1 MKKVGIMTFHKS
13 FNYGS
18 ALQAWA
24 LSQYLM
30 KKNYDV
36 CIADYTPNNY
46 SQLYGLFFTPKN
58 IRLLARDFLHL
69 LWLPFLL
76 RRKKDFINFQRNNLP
91 LSNKQ
96 YDYIKGIS
104 EFAAE
109 KDIMITGSDQIW
121 NPDAIDFGMDFLLK
135 GIHNVKKISYA
146 ASLGQSD
153 FCNAKNKDE
162 IINCLLDYDYIS
174 VREHTGARKLK
185 NLIGEKKNISVVLD
199 PTLLLDKEMYE
210 EITSKR
216 FYRQPYIFFYSVNFT
231 EDAMEAATKI
241 SRTLNLPVFTLMSS
255 TGTRKYLKYQ
265 RIIKLSEGNAGPS
278 GFLDLIKNA
287 EYVVTD
293 SFHGVAFSIIFE
305 KNFISINRKIND
317 MPRNDERIMNILK
330 QLHLLDRFV
339 FLEELDKFDLYL
351 HIDYSKIR
359 CLKEKIRSESI
370 EFLNKALS

>member
-1 MKKVGIMTFHKS
+1 MKKVGIITFQKS
-13 FNYGS
+13 LNYGS

-24 LSQYLM
+24 LSQFLI

-36 CIADYTPNNY
+36 RIADYTPINY
-46 SQLYGLFFTPKN
+46 SQLYGLFFVPKN
-58 IRLLARDFLHL
+58 IRLLAYDFLHL
-69 LWLPFLL
+69 IWLPFLL

-91 LSNKQ
+91 LSSKP

-121 NPDAIDFGMDFLLK
+121 NPDAIDFDMDFLLE

-153 FCNAKNKDE
+153 FCKAKNKDD
-162 IINCLLDYDYIS
+162 IINCLLDYDHIS
-174 VREHTGARKLK
+174 VREHTGAQKLK
-185 NLIGEKKNISVVLD
+185 NLIGDKKKISVVLD
-199 PTLLLDKEMYE
+199 PTLLLDKDVYE

-216 FYRQPYIFFYSVNFT
+216 SHHQPYIFFYSVNFT
-231 EDAMEAATKI
+231 EDAMKAVTKI
-241 SRTLNLPVFTLMSS
+241 SRTLNLPVFTLMSAL
-255 TGTRKYLKYQ
+255 GTRKYLKYQ
-265 RIIKLSEGNAGPS
+265 HIIKLSEGDAGPS

-305 KNFISINRKIND
+305 KNFISINRKTND
-317 MPRNDERIMNILK
+317 VLINDERIMNILK
-330 QLHLLDRFV
+330 QLHLLDRYV
-339 FLEELDKFDLYL
+339 FLEELEKIDL
-351 HIDYSKIR
+351 HIDIDYAAIR
-359 CLKEKIRSESI
+359 GLKEKIRSESI
-370 EFLNKALS
+370 AFLDKALS